1 MNAIFNSW
9 ILYEAS
15 SLRNRRRFKL
25 EPNSNPEWMPDGLC
39 RSLSRVLLNNFR
51 PNHQPAS
58 SALNLMNMRYNL
70 NEKRFLIKWFINNC
84 LLISY
89 SHNSQSP
96 KGNRFLRKKVH
107 RWNSLDSIQTKV
119 ACRSMLSSIHVEHRS
134 MEHSLWNSLGIITF
148 VNSTVNFTE
157 ISLVHTVNFTAIEHI
172 ENNDCSC
179 SRRLLRAPCSS
190 IMIVQSFRVN
200 VWRHEQF
207 IGKLGIRRLVLSFS
221 LCFRLLS
228 IRSAPKCSHFA
239 INPFNRSLHSSV
251 WVCWWDEHLSGQGD
265 DRHCFVGRLFR
276 RCVESLF
283 IFCCP
288 FAKCEWTSILA
299 IIVISQIL
307 PWCHDTL
314 SAYACGICLQYDQKR
329 FPFRPS
335 ALHLAS

>member
-1 MNAIFNSW
+1 MKSDF
-9 ILYEAS
+9 S
-15 SLRNRRRFKL
+15 SN
-25 EPNSNPEWMPDGLC
+25 GLLITVFWFLI
-39 RSLSRVLLNNFR
+39 RTIR
-51 PNHQPAS
+51 NHQKEIGFC
-58 SALNLMNMRYNL
+58 
-70 NEKRFLIKWFINNC
+70 EKRFTVGIHWIQFRRKW
-84 LLISY
+84 
-89 SHNSQSP
+89 
-96 KGNRFLRKKVH
+96 RVE
-107 RWNSLDSIQTKV
+107 
-119 ACRSMLSSIHVEHRS
+119 ACWAVFMLSTVQ
-134 MEHSLWNSLGIITF
+134 WNILFETLFGIITF

-239 INPFNRSLHSSV
+239 INPFNRSLHSPV